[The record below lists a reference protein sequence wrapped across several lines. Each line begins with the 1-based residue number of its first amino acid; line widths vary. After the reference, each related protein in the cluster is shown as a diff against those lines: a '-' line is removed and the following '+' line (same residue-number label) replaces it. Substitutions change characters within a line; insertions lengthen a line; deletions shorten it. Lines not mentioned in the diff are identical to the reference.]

1 MAITLNDIKRMSPQA
16 KALAII
22 LIVFII
28 AYLYYFFFLSDALT
42 EENFP

>member
-22 LIVFII
+22 LIIFII
-28 AYLYYFFFLSDALT
+28 GYLYYFLFFSDALSK
-42 EENFP
+42 ENFS